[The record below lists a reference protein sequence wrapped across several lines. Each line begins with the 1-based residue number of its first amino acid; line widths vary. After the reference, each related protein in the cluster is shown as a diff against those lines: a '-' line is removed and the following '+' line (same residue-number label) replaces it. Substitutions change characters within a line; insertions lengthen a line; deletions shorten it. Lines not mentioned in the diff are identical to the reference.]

1 MGKSDSEL
9 VDLSGETLRK
19 EPSYVVIGDRIE
31 VLEGREA
38 APEIDE
44 GCPCTLIEPCSVNC
58 TCANPIMSG
67 GCLRCCRYGS
77 LEQRTAQ
84 AQRLTGE
91 ITEAMVEQAALVRGL
106 VVRVGELEEKVAE
119 LESDASQ
126 FDHGLE
132 DVELKLSALGGQ
144 FLVHTHDLE
153 ELDAGG
159 HEQATWTGKPK

>member
-91 ITEAMVEQAALVRGL
+91 ITEAMVEQAAEVIHEML
-106 VVRVGELEEKVAE
+106 RVAFSHNLKWGELSAESRGTLRETARAALTAALEAREEEK
-119 LESDASQ
+119 
-126 FDHGLE
+126 
-132 DVELKLSALGGQ
+132 
-144 FLVHTHDLE
+144 
-153 ELDAGG
+153 
-159 HEQATWTGKPK
+159 